1 MASKL
6 ESDDMSL
13 EETYLGDGLYASC
26 NGGMIQLRAPREDG
40 DHCVYLEP
48 DIYEA
53 LRKFAVTVGFELPDE
68 DAPE

>member
-1 MASKL
+1 MTK
-6 ESDDMSL
+6 

-26 NGGMIQLRAPREDG
+26 DGGMIQLRAPREDG

-53 LRKFAVTVGFELPDE
+53 LRQFARKIGWELPDE
-68 DAPE
+68 DPE